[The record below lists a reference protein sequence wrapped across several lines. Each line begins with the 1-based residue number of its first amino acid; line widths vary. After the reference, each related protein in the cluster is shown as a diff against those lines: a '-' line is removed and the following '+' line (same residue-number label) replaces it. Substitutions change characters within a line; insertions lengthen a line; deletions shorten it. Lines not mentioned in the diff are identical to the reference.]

1 VPTIIAI
8 ARMALLMDEEEFQK
22 KYYHLRIL
30 KSVQEYLKADTNA
43 AAAVYPVRVPEALL
57 YQLVKSEGP
66 EIADEVIHKIFKA
79 GLTAWSEKM
88 YQDVFGSQENLETF
102 IELLKKRNR
111 E

>member
-1 VPTIIAI
+1 
-8 ARMALLMDEEEFQK
+8 MEEEEFRK

-30 KSVQEYLKADTNA
+30 KSVQEYLKADTDA
-43 AAAVYPVRVPEALL
+43 AAAVYPVRVPEELL

-66 EIADEVIHKIFKA
+66 ESADQVIHKIFKA

-88 YQDVFGSQENLETF
+88 YQEVFGSQENLETF
-102 IELLKKRNR
+102 IELLKKKGA